1 MLEDV
6 IDLITIHDCD
16 RIFQYLD
23 SRLARLTVNMDPSKG
38 KGLVLLRFCNELLRR
53 LSKTKDTATSGQ
65 ILIFLANVFPLSER
79 SGVNLRGDF
88 NVDNVTFFDT
98 VDDTDPMDVDGAEAS
113 AAREEGSFYQ
123 KLWSLQPLFSNP
135 PSIAPP
141 TNFEQFKEAVVSVVT
156 RFESLEVER
165 LESMVKSKS
174 AVDSKRKPPA
184 TPAKAVTLRRH
195 VGKTTKKY
203 NQYFFPKYLTSR
215 NLFKLEL
222 LDISFRRQVLIQVLV
237 MVQFL
242 IGQSAKEKE
251 KLGTTDQNIN
261 KSVQFAFTLNADQ
274 EKWCMEIRS
283 RVMKMVERSYK
294 GKMFFKTVYTIFSHE
309 KNWIKWKHESCQSF
323 ERPSMNI
330 VANVK
335 RKKFEPS
342 IIVAQSSSQPC
353 WMGSDHLTKLW
364 NTNEDWKT
372 LLKNK
377 AKQSHNTTL
386 DEALKELD
394 EQLKPD
400 LTPAD
405 GMEEQYLLSTDMQ
418 FNWRTYRT
426 AMRHHLHL
434 FQKIEEGV
442 DTKALVREWRK
453 EKQVPV
459 RGLY

>member
-1 MLEDV
+1 
-6 IDLITIHDCD
+6 
-16 RIFQYLD
+16 
-23 SRLARLTVNMDPSKG
+23 MDPSRG

-98 VDDTDPMDVDGAEAS
+98 VDESDQMEADGTEAS
-113 AAREEGSFYQ
+113 TARKEAAFYE
-123 KLWSLQPLFSNP
+123 KLWSLQPFFSNP
-135 PSIAPP
+135 PSLAPSS
-141 TNFEQFKEAVVSVVT
+141 NFERFKEAVVSAVA

-165 LESMVKSKS
+165 LESMAKSKS
-174 AVDSKRKPPA
+174 AVDSKRKTPA
-184 TPAKAVTLRRH
+184 TPAKAVALRRH

-203 NQYFFPKYLTSR
+203 AQYFFPKYLTSR
-215 NLFKLEL
+215 NLFNLEL
-222 LDISFRRQVLIQVLV
+222 LDVSFRRQILIQILV

-261 KSVQFAFTLNADQ
+261 KSVQFVFTLSADQ

-294 GKMFFKTVYTIFSHE
+294 GKMFFKTLYTIFSHE

-323 ERPSMNI
+323 ERPSVNL
-330 VANVK
+330 VADVK

-342 IIVAQSSSQPC
+342 IIVSQNSSQPR

-364 NTNEDWKT
+364 NTPQDWKT
-372 LLKNK
+372 LLRNK
-377 AKQSHNTTL
+377 AKKYHNTTL

-394 EQLKPD
+394 EQLNPD

-405 GMEEQYLLSTDMQ
+405 GMEEQYLLSGDMQ

-453 EKQVPV
+453 EKQVTV
-459 RGLY
+459 RDSSEEMRFTDAKDPYQQ